1 KKSLIYVGLIG
12 SLLLVQDTIL
22 EVAGLNESENLIE
35 DFGDFSGGRA
45 DELAKAGSGVDMSSY
60 PLILK
65 LFTFWFRPLFLDATG
80 ILGLFVSLENLF
92 YLLLVYKLFDKQFI
106 NFFKQSSSLVKMSA
120 FIFLSSSIA
129 LSFVM
134 SNLGIVI
141 RQKSMVM
148 YFLFFVILSFLSYK
162 ENLRRIWINKR
173 KTELMEKTD
182 HEK

>member
-1 KKSLIYVGLIG
+1 KKLLIYVGLIG

-65 LFTFWFRPLFLDATG
+65 LFTFWFRPLFLDAPG
-80 ILGLFVSLENLF
+80 ILGLIVSLENLL
-92 YLLLVYKLFDKQFI
+92 YLLLFLKILNKNFI
-106 NFFKQSSSLVKMSA
+106 
-120 FIFLSSSIA
+120 IFLKRSPISVKTSLTIFLLASIA

-134 SNLGIVI
+134 
-141 RQKSMVM
+141 
-148 YFLFFVILSFLSYK
+148 
-162 ENLRRIWINKR
+162 
-173 KTELMEKTD
+173 
-182 HEK
+182 